1 MQLTCEQPALLKGVQ
16 AVTRAISTRTTMPI
30 LSNILLEST
39 KDGIK
44 LAATDLELGIQTT
57 VPASVKKGGALTLPA
72 RLLSEIVSNLSAA
85 TVQFRVEEGGTQAE
99 IRCEEAVFEIL
110 GLAATDF
117 PFIPEPD
124 ATIVVTLEAGLLRGM
139 VRQTAF
145 AVSTD
150 ETRPFLTGV
159 FFTTEERTVRL
170 VATDGGRL
178 ALRTAAVEQ
187 QAKQKFA
194 VIVPAKT
201 MHELARALSGVSGDV
216 TVALAENHL
225 VFSLPDVRLVSRL
238 IAGQFPNYQQVIPQ
252 GYKQKL
258 RLQTERF
265 LRAVRR
271 VAITARD
278 SANVVRLSA
287 TGSELT
293 ITSNT
298 PEVGKTVE
306 KVSVQA
312 EGEAIEVAF
321 NARYLMECLTIL
333 ETDELTFELTGP
345 LSPGAIRP
353 VDQQDYVY
361 VLAPV
366 RVYA

>member
-1 MQLTCEQPALLKGVQ
+1 MHITCEQPKLLKGIQIVS
-16 AVTRAISTRTTMPI
+16 RAISSRTTMPI
-30 LSNILLEST
+30 LGNVLIETT
-39 KDGIK
+39 KDGVR
-44 LAATDLELGIQTT
+44 LVATDLELGIQTT
-57 VPASVKKGGALTLPA
+57 VPAGVKQGGAVTLPA
-72 RLLSEIVSNLSAA
+72 RLLGEIVTNLPEASVDLR
-85 TVQFRVEEGGTQAE
+85 VQESGAQAE
-99 IRCEEAVFEIL
+99 ILCQDTAVEVM
-110 GLAATDF
+110 GLPATDF

-124 ATIVVTLEAGLLRGM
+124 ATVVAMVEAGLLRSM
-139 VRQTAF
+139 IRQTAF

-159 FFTTEERTVRL
+159 FFATEDRTVRL

-178 ALRTAAVEQ
+178 ALRTAVLGQ

-201 MHELARALSGVSGDV
+201 MHELARALSSAAGEA

-225 VFSLPDVRLVSRL
+225 VFTLPEVRLVSRL

-252 GYKQKL
+252 GHKQRL

-265 LRAVRR
+265 LRAIRR
-271 VAITARD
+271 AAVTARD
-278 SANVVRLSA
+278 SANVVRLVA
-287 TGSELT
+287 KGAELT
-293 ITSNT
+293 VSSST

-306 KVSVQA
+306 KVPVQA
-312 EGEAIEVAF
+312 EGEPVEVAF
-321 NARYLMECLTIL
+321 NARYLMECLSIL
-333 ETDELTFELTGP
+333 ETDELMFELTGP

-353 VDQQDYVY
+353 VDQQEYVY